1 MGFNPG
7 QSAVRRK
14 AVSQKRQK
22 AYLQEMCIRDRFTI
36 MLDKS
41 NGSTPA
47 AYVGG
52 APNATRGW
60 VAGMIA

>member
-1 MGFNPG
+1 M
-7 QSAVRRK
+7 AW
-14 AVSQKRQK
+14 
-22 AYLQEMCIRDRFTI
+22 AYEQGIVLGYDGTTFGPNDFVTTEQFTI
-36 MLDKS
+36 MLDKA
-41 NGSTPA
+41 NGNTPA